1 MPCRCD
7 GWAENPTPQEKIN
20 ELETL
25 LCSAAEVL
33 ELHGLFCEIHN
44 SECKHR
50 LAKWWNDHKKED
62 LRIRLEKERHEKLT
76 TAANKALKKLS
87 KEDLEAL
94 KYVRDQHIPF

>member
-25 LCSAAEVL
+25 LCEACEIL
-33 ELHGLFCEIHN
+33 ELHGLFKEILD
-44 SECKHR
+44 KHVYV
-50 LAKWWNDHKKED
+50 NMHKFWVKHKLEDERIHKE
-62 LRIRLEKERHEKLT
+62 KQQNEKLK
-76 TAANKALKKLS
+76 AAAKKALAKLS
-87 KEDLEAL
+87 KSDLEAL